1 MFYLWVFCFFRKRE
15 LTNRLRVCVFAR
27 YLSIKVYD
35 DKEKE
40 RKMSINNRFVRM
52 GKEKVAEVD
61 A

>member
-1 MFYLWVFCFFRKRE
+1 MFF
-15 LTNRLRVCVFAR
+15 VCVR

-40 RKMSINNRFVRM
+40 QKMSINNRFVRM
-52 GKEKVAEVD
+52 GKEKVAEVY